1 MESRKVYNYYLNIL
15 SLWLRFCLHFINETE
30 AEKLTSSE
38 LRFELG
44 SFTPTQHSILLL
56 GDYSKSLVPMM
67 ERSCKHPE
75 SLDS

>member
-1 MESRKVYNYYLNIL
+1 MESREVYNYLNIL

-30 AEKLTSSE
+30 AEKRLLTSSE

-56 GDYSKSLVPMM
+56 VITVNLWYP
-67 ERSCKHPE
+67 
-75 SLDS
+75 